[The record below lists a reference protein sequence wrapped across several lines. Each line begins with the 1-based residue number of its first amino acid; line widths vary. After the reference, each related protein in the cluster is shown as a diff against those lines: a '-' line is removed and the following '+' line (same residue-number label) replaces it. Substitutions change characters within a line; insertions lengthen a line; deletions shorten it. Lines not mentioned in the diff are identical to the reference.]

1 MLKNAQKGSKKVV
14 FLIAANTSKVTFGV
28 LSGTP
33 PESIILRFGVLP
45 RTSQERIEWWKV
57 PDCQFWRPS
66 GAPPKSL
73 SERVEGVVKRQ
84 FWAPSDGPKISG
96 WRGKTTSRQPFRGGP
111 QKDPRWVQKSAP
123 EVSKMDPNWAS
134 DDFFVFFCIFIKRY
148 VFQHFW
154 ALGTQK
160 MTEKRQNGGPKG
172 GFETYEKSTKIN

>member
-1 MLKNAQKGSKKVV
+1 M
-14 FLIAANTSKVTFGV
+14 FLGGPQIEE
-28 LSGTP
+28 LS
-33 PESIILRFGVLP
+33 ILRG
-45 RTSQERIEWWKV
+45 SQI
-57 PDCQFWRPS
+57 
-66 GAPPKSL
+66 
-73 SERVEGVVKRQ
+73 
-84 FWAPSDGPKISG
+84 
-96 WRGKTTSRQPFRGGP
+96 GP